1 MSSLRHGA
9 SKLAAPTA
17 IVLAALFTAAAPA
30 AASSGWQLVDQYT
43 ARPACYT
50 TGGGTEY
57 LEINLNGAWSTS
69 INTGASNL
77 PAGVSEAGTALITFT
92 NDVVSGQTDNVPIP
106 PGSSNG
112 TGPIT
117 TSPTTYVEGY
127 VLVTVPSGLAA
138 NSSFNITLSANDGT
152 TTQTE
157 TVPVDIKTTCRHY

>member
-1 MSSLRHGA
+1 MSSLRRPA

-17 IVLAALFTAAAPA
+17 IVIAALFTAAAPA
-30 AASSGWQLVDQYT
+30 AASSGWQLTDQYT

-50 TGGGTEY
+50 TTGGTEY
-57 LEINLNGAWSTS
+57 LELNLNGSWSTS
-69 INTGASNL
+69 ISMGASAL
-77 PAGVSEAGTALITFT
+77 PTGVSTAGTALITFT
-92 NDVVSGQTDNVPIP
+92 NGVVSGQTDNVPIP

-127 VLVTVPSGLAA
+127 VLITVAGGQPA
-138 NSSFNITLSANDGT
+138 NSSFDITLSANDGT

-157 TVPVDIKTTCRHY
+157 SVPVDIKTSCRNY